1 MTLLSLATLGIPI
14 WKRQAL
20 PSQSW
25 IWTWGI
31 IAIAVACAI
40 VAPVMY
46 IFVPTE
52 WSAYMAIVA
61 GIIQVFVT
69 LQIALV
75 ADSAGAKVIKK
86 D

>member
-1 MTLLSLATLGIPI
+1 MTLLNFATLSIPV
-14 WKRQAL
+14 WRRQAL
-20 PSQSW
+20 PGHSW
-25 IWTWGI
+25 TWTWGF
-31 IAIAVACAI
+31 IAIAAVCAI
-40 VAPVMY
+40 VAPALY

-61 GIIQVFVT
+61 GIIQAFVT

-75 ADSAGAKVIKK
+75 ADSAGAKAIKK